1 MSMLRWNELSPNPND
16 PRVMEIRR
24 GAIAK
29 ARSNELV
36 LDRVAYLCGLAAGKS
51 VLDIGVV
58 EHTREATESPNWL
71 HGHLSRCAASCLGV
85 DVIEAEVNYLNE
97 RGYHVIV
104 ADITQAPLYEKFD
117 VIIGGEVLEHLDA
130 PGRFME
136 NCAAMLNRGGRLA
149 ITVPNPWFIN
159 AIVKGCFKRY
169 TFVDSSDHVAWY
181 DASTL
186 FELGQR
192 HGFELDRF
200 AGITVQHPKSF
211 RAKIFFGLRPLLT
224 SIGLSPQLFAKST
237 IYEFVRI

>member
-1 MSMLRWNELSPNPND
+1 MLRWNELSRDPND
-16 PRVMEIRR
+16 PKVMEIRR
-24 GAIAK
+24 GAIAR

-36 LDRVAYLCGLAAGKS
+36 FDRVAHLCGLVAGRS

-58 EHTREATESPNWL
+58 EHTREATESPQWL
-71 HGHLSRCAASCLGV
+71 HGHLKRCAESCRGV
-85 DVIEAEVNYLNE
+85 DVIEAEVKQLNE
-97 RGYHVIV
+97 RGYDVIV
-104 ADITQAPLYEKFD
+104 ADITQAPLCEKFD

-130 PGRFME
+130 PGMFME
-136 NCAAMLNRGGRLA
+136 NCAAMLNRGGRLS

-159 AIVKGCFKRY
+159 AIWKGCFKRY

-200 AGITVQHPKSF
+200 TGITVQHPNTLQ
-211 RAKIFFGLRPLLT
+211 AKLFFGLRPLLIY
-224 SIGLSPQLFAKST
+224 IGLSPQLFAKSI
-237 IYEFVRI
+237 IYEFVRV